1 MVFVLQ
7 GFIVSLKEN
16 EGVIQSEEH
25 GELQFET
32 RENLSD
38 VDFTEEDINEGVEF
52 TVLPVRFF
60 ASPAALGAVIM
71 IESRFDLCWTVL

>member
-7 GFIVSLKEN
+7 GVIVSLKEN
-16 EGVIQSEEH
+16 EGIIQSEEH

-38 VDFTEEDINEGVEF
+38 VDFTEEDINEEVEF
-52 TVLPVRFF
+52 TVLPVRFS
-60 ASPAALGAVIM
+60 ASPAALGAAIM
-71 IESRFDLCWTVL
+71 TESRFDLCWTVL